1 MHKNFCHLPLMGPI
15 YKMKSG
21 FVAVLGRTNVGKST
35 LLNVLVQRKVAITTP
50 KQQTTRTLI
59 RAILTTEEAQIV
71 FIDTPGLHKPHFSL
85 GNAMNKKAYHSLRE
99 ADIALLLI
107 DAGRPYNEGDQYLV
121 ETLKFNCPV
130 IIVFNKIDTTNF
142 ALMEQLKAKYQELFP
157 AAQQIEISATRE
169 FNIDLLKKSIVEL
182 LPEGPQYYPADYI
195 TDQSDYFMISEII
208 REKTMMFTK
217 EEIPHAIAITIDKV
231 EHFEDGVD
239 IYASINV
246 DKQSQKGIIIGK
258 GGAMIKKIRLA
269 AQHDIHHNL
278 KIHARL
284 ELYVK
289 VYPGWRN
296 NAQALKE
303 LGLTEEE

>member
-1 MHKNFCHLPLMGPI
+1 MHKNFCHLPLMDPI

-21 FVAVLGRTNVGKST
+21 FVAVLGVQCRKST
-35 LLNVLVQRKVAITTP
+35 LLNVLVQRKWRFILRNN
-50 KQQTTRTLI
+50 KQHDMI

-85 GNAMNKKAYHSLRE
+85 GNAVNKKAYHSLRE

-278 KIHARL
+278 KIPRDL
-284 ELYVK
+284 NYM
-289 VYPGWRN
+289 
-296 NAQALKE
+296 
-303 LGLTEEE
+303 